1 LTSVTVAAVDLG
13 ASGGRVMA
21 GRVGTEGV
29 ELHEVYR
36 FPNEPVAAGGTLY
49 WDILRLYAEVRHGL
63 ATAASRFALAGIG
76 IDSWG
81 VDFGLLDASGALL
94 GNPVHYRDART
105 TGVPARVHA
114 MVPAADLY
122 AVTGI
127 QHLPFN
133 TIYQLAATPMLPH
146 AATLLLI
153 PDLLAYWFTGE
164 AGAEITNAST
174 TSLLDVRAQAWAA
187 EVIEKTGLP
196 RRIFPPLR
204 RPGEIIGPM
213 TDPNGPGSPLPVIAV
228 ASHDTASAVAA
239 VPAAGPDFAYISSG
253 TWSLAGM
260 ELDAPVLTAAS
271 RAANFTN
278 ETGVDGTI
286 RYLRNLTGLW
296 LLQQSVRCWPGSSLD
311 DLLADAAQVPRLRFV
326 IDPDDPVFVPPG
338 DMPGRI
344 AAWLADRGEAVPA
357 GPAET
362 VRCVLDSMALAH
374 RRAVADAQSLSGRHA
389 DVVHIVGGGA
399 RNALLCQLTAD
410 ATGLPVIA
418 GPAEATALGNVLV
431 QARALGA
438 APGDLA
444 GLRALTR
451 STLPLRSYSPAGDG
465 AAWAAAEARIT
476 ALAPLPGL
484 PREHLSCSC
493 RASSDHP
500 RLEGQGFAAFYPD
513 GSVQGS
519 GFPSGWAGVRVLAV
533 HPGAGGSGVAR
544 ALLGACE
551 HLAAEAAAPVLA
563 IRTASFMT
571 DAIAGYERLGYRRS
585 PEFDGAEPARSV
597 AQVRYVAQMYMTLR
611 R

>member
-21 GRVGTEGV
+21 GQVGAEGV

-36 FPNEPVAAGGTLY
+36 FPNEPVAVGGTLY

-63 ATAASRFALAGIG
+63 AGAARRFALAGAG

-114 MVPAADLY
+114 AVPAAELY

-127 QHLPFN
+127 QQLPFN

-146 AATLLLI
+146 AARLLLI
-153 PDLLAYWFTGE
+153 PDLLAYWLTGE

-174 TSLLDVRAQAWAA
+174 TSLLDVHARAWAT
-187 EVIEKTGLP
+187 EVIEKAGLP
-196 RRIFPPLR
+196 PRIFPPLR
-204 RPGEIIGPM
+204 RPGEIIGPAIE
-213 TDPNGPGSPLPVIAV
+213 PNGLGSPLPVIAV

-239 VPAAGPDFAYISSG
+239 LPAAGPDFAYISSG

-278 ETGVDGTI
+278 ETGVDATI

-296 LLQQSVRCWPGSSLD
+296 LLQQSLRCWPGSSLD
-311 DLLADAAQVPRLRFV
+311 DLLAGAARVPRLRFV

-344 AAWLADRGEAVPA
+344 ATWLAGRGEAVPA

-362 VRCVLDSMALAH
+362 VRCILDSLALAY
-374 RRAVADAQSLSGRHA
+374 RRAIAEAQSLSGRHA

-399 RNALLCQLTAD
+399 RNELLCQLTAD

-418 GPAEATALGNVLV
+418 GPAEATCFGNVLV

-444 GLRALTR
+444 GMRALIR
-451 STLPLRSYSPAGDG
+451 STQPLRSFSPTRDG
-465 AAWAAAEARIT
+465 TRAW
-476 ALAPLPGL
+476 
-484 PREHLSCSC
+484 
-493 RASSDHP
+493 
-500 RLEGQGFAAFYPD
+500 
-513 GSVQGS
+513 
-519 GFPSGWAGVRVLAV
+519 
-533 HPGAGGSGVAR
+533 
-544 ALLGACE
+544 
-551 HLAAEAAAPVLA
+551 AEAASR
-563 IRTASFMT
+563 I
-571 DAIAGYERLGYRRS
+571 
-585 PEFDGAEPARSV
+585 
-597 AQVRYVAQMYMTLR
+597 
-611 R
+611 